1 MTVLGEFVMP
11 NGGRVWTATLID
23 ALGALDIEE
32 KTVRQAIARSADR
45 GLLAPEKVGRRTRWS
60 LTDPARSLLTEGTK
74 RIYSLHHEA
83 RSWDGR
89 LAAGV
94 RDRAGEPPAAAL
106 PAQDAPRL
114 GRIRPDG
121 AGAWVSPWVDREAEA
136 NAVLADLG
144 LDGEARTFAGTV
156 GALGDVEGLVAEAWD
171 LDGIRTEYERFIARH
186 QRTRP
191 GTDQE
196 AFVATTQLVHD
207 WRRFPFLEPDLPA
220 ELLPRRWSGQRAA
233 DLFHRQHGRWSPGA
247 WNWWRER
254 AAAGEG

>member
-1 MTVLGEFVMP
+1 MAP
-11 NGGRVWTATLID
+11 
-23 ALGALDIEE
+23 GA
-32 KTVRQAIARSADR
+32 R
-45 GLLAPEKVGRRTRWS
+45 
-60 LTDPARSLLTEGTK
+60 
-74 RIYSLHHEA
+74 
-83 RSWDGR
+83 
-89 LAAGV
+89 
-94 RDRAGEPPAAAL
+94 
-106 PAQDAPRL
+106 
-114 GRIRPDG
+114 
-121 AGAWVSPWVDREAEA
+121 VSPWVDREAEA

-171 LDGIRTEYERFIARH
+171 LDGIRTEYERFIVRH

-191 GTDQE
+191 GTDQD

-247 WNWWRER
+247 GTGGGNGPPPAKADRSRLGFSSLRGDAHGPDAALHGAVSEMTCLER
-254 AAAGEG
+254 RR